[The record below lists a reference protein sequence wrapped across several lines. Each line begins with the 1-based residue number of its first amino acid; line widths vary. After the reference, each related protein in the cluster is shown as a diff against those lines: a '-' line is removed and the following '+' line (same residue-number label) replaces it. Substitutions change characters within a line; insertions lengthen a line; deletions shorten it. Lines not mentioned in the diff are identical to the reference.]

1 MRHRRIPPILVT
13 VLFAAVATLAAGC
26 ATTQPM
32 GQQVDDATITTRVKR
47 TLAGDP
53 GVRAFELDVDTM
65 DGVVTLRGSV
75 DDPAAS
81 RQAEQLAR
89 DVRGVRS
96 VQNRIQ
102 VNGETTRVSDA
113 SLVTEVKTRLATD
126 PDVGAIN
133 IDVDADGGIVTLSGI
148 VRTAEARNRAERIA
162 RDVDG
167 VRQVNNEI
175 RVRTGR

>member
-1 MRHRRIPPILVT
+1 MRHRRIPPSLVV
-13 VLFAAVATLAAGC
+13 VLLAALATLAAGC

-32 GQQVDDATITTRVKR
+32 GQQVDDAAITSRVKS

-53 GVRAFELDVDTM
+53 GVGAFELDVDTT

-75 DDPAAS
+75 DDPETS
-81 RQAEQLAR
+81 RLAEQLAR

-96 VQNRIQ
+96 VQNRIE

-113 SLVTEVKTRLATD
+113 ALATNIKTRLAAD

-148 VRTAEARNRAERIA
+148 VRTAEARSRAEQIA
-162 RDVDG
+162 QGVDG
-167 VRQVNNEI
+167 VRRVNNEI
-175 RVRTGR
+175 RIRTGR